1 MERVFI
7 QSTGK
12 GVNGH
17 RRPCGDTR
25 HRVSDKRSRIQN
37 ITTSQK
43 EKTILTGK
51 KKKGQLLEQ
60 GRHKRW
66 SATANTE
73 KVFELVTIGK
83 MQIKAKVHQRD
94 QDLKKTDDTRWG
106 KGVEQMPAP
115 RLLLVP
121 VEVSLMR
128 ATESEHGLPP

>member
-51 KKKGQLLEQ
+51 KKKANYLNRDVTKDGVQLPIQ
-60 GRHKRW
+60 KRYL
-66 SATANTE
+66 S
-73 KVFELVTIGK
+73 
-83 MQIKAKVHQRD
+83 
-94 QDLKKTDDTRWG
+94 
-106 KGVEQMPAP
+106 
-115 RLLLVP
+115 
-121 VEVSLMR
+121 S
-128 ATESEHGLPP
+128 